1 MGYLGNF
8 FVAIDQLGNVLAGGN
23 PDNTVS
29 SRVGFYNSSNYV
41 KGDAPWQWKLFEQII
56 DTTFYP
62 IDGDNHCHEAYYN
75 DAGELFDPETN
86 DFLIFLVGCFVVP
99 SCIIIGLLLYTLF
112 ALRLVSPK
120 KINRNKKVRARLK
133 AATSKL
139 KGTIHEL
146 DEHVV
151 RTDIEMLK
159 SAMSTKIMSDLLV
172 EKIKVKMH
180 LTEPIKE

>member
-56 DTTFYP
+56 DTAFYP
-62 IDGDNHCHEAYYN
+62 IDGANHCHEAYYN
-75 DAGELFDPETN
+75 DAGEVFDPETN
-86 DFLIFLVGCFVVP
+86 DFLIFLVGCFIVP

-133 AATSKL
+133 AATSKM

>member
-62 IDGDNHCHEAYYN
+62 IDGTNHCHEAYYN

-86 DFLIFLVGCFVVP
+86 DFLIFLVGLFIVP
-99 SCIIIGLLLYTLF
+99 SCIIIGLLLYTLY

-133 AATSKL
+133 AATSKM

>member
-1 MGYLGNF
+1 
-8 FVAIDQLGNVLAGGN
+8 
-23 PDNTVS
+23 
-29 SRVGFYNSSNYV
+29 
-41 KGDAPWQWKLFEQII
+41 
-56 DTTFYP
+56 
-62 IDGDNHCHEAYYN
+62 
-75 DAGELFDPETN
+75 
-86 DFLIFLVGCFVVP
+86 
-99 SCIIIGLLLYTLF
+99 
-112 ALRLVSPK
+112 LVSPK

-133 AATSKL
+133 AATSKM

-180 LTEPIKE
+180 LTEPITE